1 MYTVHAV
8 VDVHE
13 HVGEDGGVHAV
24 VDVHVHVGE
33 DGGVHAGV
41 HGGSG

>member
-1 MYTVHAV
+1 MQIICPI
-8 VDVHE
+8 VHE